1 MESRAIRADE
11 GGERSP
17 LARLKRGAG
26 WVVAVSACVGLASC
40 VWIRQGVQVQALDP
54 VEGTVVTTP
63 VKAHLADGS
72 TVVYVDGVTI
82 DGNAL
87 RGSGDHYNLAL
98 TDSERVFLVS
108 LDDVVAMESFR
119 TKAGVA
125 ESVLVST
132 LATAG
137 TVAAASAVVL
147 ALFGSCPTVYS
158 ADGTVEEAELFS
170 SSIGPLFEARDI
182 DRLMARP
189 DSDGVLTLEV
199 RNEAMETHYINNLQ
213 LLEVVH
219 AAGRFVLPDAGGRP
233 IVVGDLRTP
242 DRVRDRAGRD
252 VSEELSDVDGVAYLT
267 DPVVIRNADEDDL
280 LDWLDFTVPVPAGAE
295 EIALVFRMRNSLLST
310 VLLYDVMLGPMGAEA
325 LDWIGSDLGEISTAV
340 ELGRWLEGRAGL
352 HVSVRR
358 GGRYEDVARVPDPGP
373 ISWHDVG
380 VRIPVARGETALEV
394 RLRFMPDHFRID
406 RLGIAMEVG
415 SGESRTIEVA
425 GVTDLAGRG
434 DATARERIL
443 ATDEEYLETRPGQ
456 HFFAHFD
463 VGPETPGRERTF
475 LLSSL
480 GYYIEWV
487 RGDWIR
493 QTRTPAPE
501 FAPSDRTLV
510 EALRRWQEVRDEFE
524 ERFRLERVPVGG
536 A

>member
-1 MESRAIRADE
+1 
-11 GGERSP
+11 
-17 LARLKRGAG
+17 
-26 WVVAVSACVGLASC
+26 
-40 VWIRQGVQVQALDP
+40 
-54 VEGTVVTTP
+54 
-63 VKAHLADGS
+63 
-72 TVVYVDGVTI
+72 
-82 DGNAL
+82 
-87 RGSGDHYNLAL
+87 
-98 TDSERVFLVS
+98 
-108 LDDVVAMESFR
+108 
-119 TKAGVA
+119 
-125 ESVLVST
+125 
-132 LATAG
+132 
-137 TVAAASAVVL
+137 
-147 ALFGSCPTVYS
+147 
-158 ADGTVEEAELFS
+158 
-170 SSIGPLFEARDI
+170 
-182 DRLMARP
+182 
-189 DSDGVLTLEV
+189 
-199 RNEAMETHYINNLQ
+199 
-213 LLEVVH
+213 
-219 AAGRFVLPDAGGRP
+219 
-233 IVVGDLRTP
+233 
-242 DRVRDRAGRD
+242 
-252 VSEELSDVDGVAYLT
+252 
-267 DPVVIRNADEDDL
+267 
-280 LDWLDFTVPVPAGAE
+280 
-295 EIALVFRMRNSLLST
+295 
-310 VLLYDVMLGPMGAEA
+310 
-325 LDWIGSDLGEISTAV
+325 
-340 ELGRWLEGRAGL
+340 
-352 HVSVRR
+352 
-358 GGRYEDVARVPDPGP
+358 VARVPDPGP